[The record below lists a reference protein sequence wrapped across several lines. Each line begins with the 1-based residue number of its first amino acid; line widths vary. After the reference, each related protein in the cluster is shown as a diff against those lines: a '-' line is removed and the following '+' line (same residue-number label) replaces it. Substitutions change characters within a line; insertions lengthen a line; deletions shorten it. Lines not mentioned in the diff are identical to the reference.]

1 MAMYFEGHD
10 QAQKALLEMDEDS
23 LLDVLDGLY
32 GRDNLSDDPDLEEL
46 RQEASRQV
54 RRDFTNPDCS
64 TAENIEFW
72 TKVMEA
78 ARNSGC

>member
-1 MAMYFEGHD
+1 MSMYFEGHD
-10 QAQKALLEMDEDS
+10 QAQKALLEMDEKA

-32 GRDNLSDDPDLEEL
+32 GRDNLSDEPDLDEL
-46 RQEASRQV
+46 RQEASSQV
-54 RRDFTNPDCS
+54 RRDFTNPED
-64 TAENIEFW
+64 TTTETVEFW

>member
-1 MAMYFEGHD
+1 MAMYFEGLD

-32 GRDNLSDDPDLEEL
+32 GRDNLSADYDLAEL

-54 RRDFTNPDCS
+54 RQDFTNPES
-64 TAENIEFW
+64 TTTDSVEFW
-72 TKVMEA
+72 TKVIEA
-78 ARNSGC
+78 TRNSGY